1 MAQQPQTP
9 EVKLTISPDDR
20 WEAGL
25 DHDPRSEALY
35 RFLADYDLEF
45 GDDSMGFKA
54 GGDGDN
60 GEALMYLLDEY
71 YAALDSENPAD
82 ESTTSD
88 QPTH

>member
-20 WEAGL
+20 WDQGIE
-25 DHDPRSEALY
+25 HDPRSEALY
-35 RFLADYDLEF
+35 GFLAEYDWKF
-45 GDDSMGFKA
+45 GDDSMGLRA

-71 YAALDSENPAD
+71 YAALDSENPAA
-82 ESTTSD
+82 ESTNSD